1 MMPPFLRNGL
11 KAEAEKWSTKAMVSA
26 CWPMEA
32 WPIARGREDDIV
44 FPEEKIFVAAAVF
57 LGAVEQDA
65 QLIVIF
71 MPVVAV
77 VHHVV
82 DKAPDYE
89 ILPGPV
95 QLIICKFHPSSSQNP
110 NTFPCGKKV

>member
-1 MMPPFLRNGL
+1 MEHKGDGIGL
-11 KAEAEKWSTKAMVSA
+11 LAHGGVAD
-26 CWPMEA
+26 
-32 WPIARGREDDIV
+32 ARGREDDIV

-82 DKAPDYE
+82 DKAPDRE

-95 QLIICKFHPSSSQNP
+95 QLIMGRCHWNSSRNP
-110 NTFPCGKKV
+110 NIFPVEKI

>member
-1 MMPPFLRNGL
+1 MEHKGDGIGL
-11 KAEAEKWSTKAMVSA
+11 LAHGGVAD
-26 CWPMEA
+26 
-32 WPIARGREDDIV
+32 ARGREDDIV

-77 VHHVV
+77 VEHIV
-82 DKAPDYE
+82 DKAADGE
-89 ILPGPV
+89 IFPGPV

-110 NTFPCGKKV
+110 NIFLSLIHI